1 MLKFRE
7 VNILIEMNGWNGP
20 FCPVAALIHMAQAQ
34 HLFCLVLGSWGI
46 DTHGPEQITSE
57 HITTEDHL
65 ALSHQRMRTH
75 TGTVKCISLY
85 SLHIPLA
92 EECGEESYL
101 LGTLKRLRLLA
112 G

>member
-1 MLKFRE
+1 MINRHRLASSASSERAG
-7 VNILIEMNGWNGP
+7 VRDRLGAGWLG
-20 FCPVAALIHMAQAQ
+20 LE
-34 HLFCLVLGSWGI
+34 GSWGI

-65 ALSHQRMRTH
+65 ALSNRRTRTH
-75 TGTVKCISLY
+75 TGTVKRISLY
-85 SLHIPLA
+85 SLHIPLP

>member
-20 FCPVAALIHMAQAQ
+20 FSPIAALIHMAQAQ

-65 ALSHQRMRTH
+65 ALSHRGTRTH
-75 TGTVKCISLY
+75 TCTVKRISLN
-85 SLHIPLA
+85 SLHIQYPL
-92 EECGEESYL
+92 
-101 LGTLKRLRLLA
+101 LKNA
-112 G
+112 GRKAIF